1 MNKNHDRR
9 LISGDECCI
18 APAVHGT
25 QREYYPERSTPR
37 VGSDECSENFA
48 NSIIFSYK
56 SSFIL

>member
-37 VGSDECSENFA
+37 PGSAQMNA
-48 NSIIFSYK
+48 LK
-56 SSFIL
+56 ILPIL